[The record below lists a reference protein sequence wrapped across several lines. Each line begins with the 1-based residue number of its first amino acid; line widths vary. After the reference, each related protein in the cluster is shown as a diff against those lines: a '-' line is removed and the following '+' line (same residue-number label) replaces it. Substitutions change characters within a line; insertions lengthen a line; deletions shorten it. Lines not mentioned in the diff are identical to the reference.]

1 MAVKVFTRF
10 LFGHC
15 RVLLV
20 KGGWNLLS
28 HVDERQ
34 PREQAVP
41 GPSVELL
48 PLPRRLGHGKKVV
61 VGFRV
66 LGFRGSGSSSGS
78 SSSISSSTKAK
89 IKVD

>member
-1 MAVKVFTRF
+1 M
-10 LFGHC
+10 
-15 RVLLV
+15 
-20 KGGWNLLS
+20 
-28 HVDERQ
+28 Q

-48 PLPRRLGHGKKVV
+48 PLPRRLGAGKKVV

-78 SSSISSSTKAK
+78 GSSRISSSTSAK
-89 IKVD
+89 IKVH